1 MGNSTAAAVCHR
13 GVILNGGVAGVRDLT
28 FGVWLWWRGQ
38 ECLLR
43 MQCCDLF
50 DYLTGT
56 GLSSGLS

>member
-13 GVILNGGVAGVRDLT
+13 GVILNGGVAGVRDRT
-28 FGVWLWWRGQ
+28 YVSGFGGRGQ

-50 DYLTGT
+50 DYITGA
-56 GLSSGLS
+56 GLS